1 MQKKGSSIS
10 YTLNLTRFTAQQ
22 LFDLRNEG
30 VITHQELLD
39 EAERR
44 IDNHLRGDRND
55 EETK

>member
-1 MQKKGSSIS
+1 MQKKDSSIT
-10 YTLNLTRFTAQQ
+10 YTLNLTRFTVQQ

-30 VITHQELLD
+30 TMTEQELLD

-44 IDNHLRGDRND
+44 IDNHLRGDKNN